1 MTMKEK
7 LQAGNILMGF
17 EISYADP
24 SISEMASRLDFDFL
38 WLDMEHASVNHET
51 MLSAIIACSSGS
63 AASVVRVPWNE
74 PYETKRILE
83 MGPDGIIFP
92 MVNSAAEAKTAMD
105 SCMYPPY
112 GRRGFGP
119 RRACNYL
126 LEDLSVY
133 IKEVSDRFCRF
144 IQIEHIDA
152 VRELD
157 EILKVS
163 FLDGIIVGPCDL
175 SDSIGLLNDIY
186 NPKVIKV
193 IDDIVQKCKTAGIP
207 AGIAVG
213 VDTPELLKFWL
224 DKGFQFISAG
234 SDMGEL
240 GAAIKRKKLMIDKI
254 RNEYI

>member
-1 MTMKEK
+1 
-7 LQAGNILMGF
+7 MGF
-17 EISYADP
+17 EIDYTDP
-24 SISEMASRLDFDFL
+24 SISEMASRIGFDFL
-38 WLDMEHASVNHET
+38 WLDMEHSSVNHET
-51 MLSAIIACSSGS
+51 MLTEIIACSSGS

-74 PYETKRILE
+74 PYVAKRILE

-92 MVNSAAEAKTAMD
+92 MVNSAAEARIAMD

-112 GRRGFGP
+112 GKRGFGP

-126 LEDLSVY
+126 LEDMSVY
-133 IKEVSDRFCRF
+133 INEVSDRFCRF

-152 VRELD
+152 VRDLD
-157 EILKVS
+157 AILKVS

-175 SDSIGLLNDIY
+175 SGSIGLLNDIY
-186 NPKVIKV
+186 NPKVLKV
-193 IDDIVQKCKTAGIP
+193 IDEIVGKCKAAKIP

-213 VDTPELLKFWL
+213 ADTPELLKFWL

-240 GAAIKRKKLMIDKI
+240 GAAIKRRKLMMDKV
-254 RNEYI
+254 RNECI